1 MTAGWE
7 LSRSPY
13 PLPPKNTSALCPFIR
28 GVIDLRWE
36 SPTNIHANEGW
47 IIRGVNIYRSGTS
60 DRGTYK
66 RINATPIGGEYYR
79 DVSLSEMQHDEVI
92 THWISKGKQDGTY
105 TFQTKYSIARIGSS
119 IEPTSSGRDVV
130 VKVDGRITP
139 VYYIVGQTGEV
150 TLSQGYRLDPIN
162 SDKTPDLIINDNSV
176 VTITYLGYSIPDK
189 IAHVVDKKTYYRVT
203 TVAEDPTTG
212 VLHETPLN
220 YSVPFSDIEIE
231 KMDWMWR
238 EGVRRNQWALEQGGE
253 RVRLFLKKITG
264 IPCHCR
270 DFNRKT
276 LIYMKQP
283 DSRCKICFGTG
294 IEGGYEGPYDI
305 IIAPDDSERRISQAV
320 QGRRLEHSYETYI
333 GPSPIVQQ
341 RDFIVK
347 QNNDRYSIGPVRRPN
362 ARGNVLQQH
371 FNLGFLDIGD
381 IRYDVPMDGVPLVW
395 QKTKYTYQPIRD
407 TYNPRGD
414 APYQTEPDSA
424 IPMENDRPDISKN
437 HLLRGRT
444 AVWENHNSGG

>member
-13 PLPPKNTSALCPFIR
+13 PIPPKNTSALSPFIK

-36 SPTNIHANEGW
+36 SPSFIHDNEGW
-47 IIRGVNIYRSGTS
+47 VIRGVNIYRSNTS
-60 DRGTYK
+60 DRGPYK
-66 RINATPIGGEYYR
+66 RINQTPIGGEYYR
-79 DVSLSEMQHDEVI
+79 DVSLTEMQYDEVI
-92 THWISKGKQDGTY
+92 THWISRYQENGTY
-105 TFQTKYSIARIGSS
+105 TFQTKYPIARIGSA
-119 IEPTSSGRDVV
+119 IEPTSSGRDVI

-139 VYYIVGQTGEV
+139 VAYIVGQTGEV
-150 TLSQGYRLDPIN
+150 TLSQGYTLDPIN
-162 SDKTPDLIINDNSV
+162 STSTPNLVINENSV
-176 VTITYLGYSIPDK
+176 VTITYLAYSHSDRLGYFLDK
-189 IAHVVDKKTYYRVT
+189 NTYYRIT
-203 TVAEDPTTG
+203 TVAEDPISG
-212 VLHETPLN
+212 NLHETPIN
-220 YSVPFSDIEIE
+220 YAVPFSDIEIE

-253 RVRLFLKKITG
+253 RVRLFLKKIVG
-264 IPCHCR
+264 IPCACR
-270 DFNRKT
+270 DFNRRT
-276 LIYMKQP
+276 LIYAKQP
-283 DSRCKICFGTG
+283 DSRCIICFGTG
-294 IEGGYEGPYDI
+294 IEGGYDGPYDI
-305 IIAPDDSERRISQAV
+305 IIAPDDAERRISQSV
-320 QGRRLEHSYETYI
+320 QGRRKEHSYETYI

-341 RDFIVK
+341 RDFLVK

-371 FNLGFLDIGD
+371 FNLGYLDITD
-381 IRYDVPMDGVPLVW
+381 IRYQVPMDGVPITW

-424 IPMENDRPDISKN
+424 IPMETNRPDISKN
-437 HLLRGRT
+437 HQLRGRT

>member
-13 PLPPKNTSALCPFIR
+13 PLPPKNTSALSPFIK

-36 SPTNIHANEGW
+36 SPSFIHDNEGW
-47 IIRGVNIYRSGTS
+47 VLRGVNIYRSNTS
-60 DRGTYK
+60 DRGPYK
-66 RINATPIGGEYYR
+66 RINQTPIGGEYYR
-79 DVSLSEMQHDEVI
+79 DVSLTEMQYDEVI
-92 THWISKGKQDGTY
+92 THWISRYQENGTY
-105 TFQTKYSIARIGSS
+105 TFQTKYPIARIGSA
-119 IEPTSSGRDVV
+119 IEPTSSGRDVI

-139 VYYIVGQTGEV
+139 VAYIVGQTGEV
-150 TLSQGYRLDPIN
+150 TLSQSYKLDPIN
-162 SDKTPDLIINDNSV
+162 STTTPDLIINENSV
-176 VTITYLGYSIPDK
+176 VTITYLAYSHSDRLGYFLDK
-189 IAHVVDKKTYYRVT
+189 NTYYRIT
-203 TVAEDPTTG
+203 TVAEDPISG
-212 VLHETPLN
+212 NLQETPIN
-220 YSVPFSDIEIE
+220 YAVPFSDIEIE

-253 RVRLFLKKITG
+253 RVRLFLKKIVG
-264 IPCHCR
+264 IPCACR
-270 DFNRKT
+270 DFNRRT
-276 LIYMKQP
+276 LIYAKQP
-283 DSRCKICFGTG
+283 DSRCIICFGTG
-294 IEGGYEGPYDI
+294 IEGGYDGPYDI
-305 IIAPDDSERRISQAV
+305 IIAPDDAERRISQSV
-320 QGRRLEHSYETYI
+320 QGRRKEHSYETYI

-341 RDFIVK
+341 RDFLVK

-371 FNLGFLDIGD
+371 FNLGYLDITD
-381 IRYDVPMDGVPLVW
+381 IRYQVPMDGVPITW

-424 IPMENDRPDISKN
+424 IPMETNRPDISKN
-437 HLLRGRT
+437 HQLRGRT